1 MNASPLTLTPVRV
14 AAVLALLS
22 GVAAYAGEG
31 SAKAGGS
38 LDGKPFVCPPE
49 TQRDM
54 GAGYE
59 RLHEEAM
66 RILSDPNANAKVFK
80 FDLDTDINHDGR
92 IDEYDNGWLEYTPPG
107 MVMKVGTT
115 AQVHVTVSCRFPFYP
130 GSAVARLSV
139 AGINRGIPTGEFA
152 SLDEEIH
159 STAHVIVWADA
170 GKTHK
175 LLDSADP
182 GKRIV
187 EWIVHPGY
195 QIPGHSGVP
204 NNVYVEAISPS
215 GQFVGDVRLM
225 GTMEPLPPAPGEKGY
240 NFRASE
246 DHILFTVTH

>member
-1 MNASPLTLTPVRV
+1 MNALPLTITSVRV

-22 GVAAYAGEG
+22 GVSYAGEG
-31 SAKAGGS
+31 SGG
-38 LDGKPFVCPPE
+38 LDGKPFVLPSE

-54 GAGYE
+54 GAGFE
-59 RLHEEAM
+59 RAHDEVM
-66 RILSDPNANAKVFK
+66 RILSDPNANAKVWK
-80 FDLDTDINHDGR
+80 FDLDTDINHDGF
-92 IDEYDNGWLEYTPPG
+92 INENDSGWMEYTPPG

-115 AQVHVTVSCRFPFYP
+115 AQVHVTLSCRYPFYP

-139 AGINRGIPTGEFA
+139 AGINRGNPTGEFA

-182 GKRIV
+182 AKRVV

-195 QIPGHSGVP
+195 QLPEHSGVP
-204 NNVYVEAISPS
+204 TNVYVEALSPS
-215 GQFVGDVRLM
+215 GQFMGDIRLM
-225 GTMEPLPPAPGEKGY
+225 GTMAPLPPAPGEKAY
-240 NFRASE
+240 NFRVSE
-246 DHILFTVTH
+246 DHILFTVKH